1 MIEDTLLTREQI
13 KQGLIDLEGLA
24 QDEYGLTFEEILADE
39 NPQRLERITGIL
51 IKRPFASS
59 RGRDQNDLVSETGA
73 HTIWTWDI
81 EKLKVGVPEAEE
93 EYELL
98 KNLCKAGPWHEE
110 RNQTT
115 GTTWEDFADDVDQER
130 GLFKVMA
137 LYLKDRL
144 DKSGKTRTIAEYYNA
159 GETETLKRGLDLVTI
174 LAQAGIV
181 TPIVSAVG
189 IPGLAV
195 SLALF
200 VADYGADRLF
210 DKEMDRQGDNYS

>member
-1 MIEDTLLTREQI
+1 MNEDTVLTQEKI
-13 KQGLIDLEGLA
+13 KQGLNDLEKLA
-24 QDEYGLTFEEILADE
+24 HDEYGITFEEILADE

-51 IKRPFASS
+51 IKRPFATS
-59 RGRDQNDLVSETGA
+59 REREQNDPFSETGA

-81 EKLKVGVPEAEE
+81 EKLKVGVPEAEK

-98 KNLCKAGPWHEE
+98 NKLCKPGPWHEE
-110 RNQTT
+110 WNQTT
-115 GTTWEDFADDVDQER
+115 GTTWEAFADDVDQER

-144 DKSGKTRTIAEYYNA
+144 DKSGKTRTIAEYYKA
-159 GETETLKRGLDLVTI
+159 EESETLKRGLDLATI
-174 LAQAGIV
+174 LAQASIV
-181 TPIVSAVG
+181 APIISAVG

-210 DKEMDRQGDNYS
+210 DSEMDREGDDYS